1 MPSGWLRE
9 LRYVLG
15 LAFAALILG
24 LIAGHLI
31 LAGSLTLLAYLIAHL
46 VNIYRLLHWLKNE
59 EKFFPLFS
67 VGVWEDISTEIY
79 RLEAR
84 TRKQKRKLASAVDRF
99 EEAAAALPDGIVVL
113 GPHGEIE
120 WFNAATGY
128 LLGLRSPQDLGQR
141 IVNLLR
147 HPDFI
152 GLLNSADPSKTAE
165 LPSSANS
172 EIIVTIQIV
181 PYGKKRQLLVAR
193 DSTHVHRLE
202 QVRRDFVANVSHE
215 LRTPLTVLNGYLET
229 LTEAYDECPPHLLR
243 SLELMQH
250 QAERMQHL
258 VTDLLMLS
266 RLEMNHRIHNEQIV
280 AVPDVLAT
288 IIQDARELS
297 KERGHSITLDADP
310 TLKVYGNEEELRSA
324 FSNLVFNAVQ
334 YTPARGEIAVRW
346 FRDAQGGHMVVR
358 DNGVGIAAHHIPR
371 LTERFYRVD
380 AGRSRE
386 SGGTGLGL
394 AIVKHVLNRHAA
406 QLRIESE
413 PGKGST
419 FSCDFPHSAIAGPA
433 EVPEE

>member
-1 MPSGWLRE
+1 MQSGWLSE
-9 LRYVLG
+9 LRYTLGLVLVGLVAGLIFDRLG
-15 LAFAALILG
+15 LAG
-24 LIAGHLI
+24 L
-31 LAGSLTLLAYLIAHL
+31 LTLLTYLLWHL
-46 VNIYRLLHWLKNE
+46 VNLYRLLRWLKNDE
-59 EKFFPLFS
+59 ESTPPSSL
-67 VGVWEDISTEIY
+67 GAWESLTNEIY

-84 TRKQKRKLASAVDRF
+84 NRKQKRKLASTVDRF

-120 WFNAATGY
+120 WFNSATAH
-128 LLGLRSPQDLGQR
+128 LLGLRTPQDLGQR

-152 GLLNSADPSKTAE
+152 GLLNAADPTKTAE
-165 LPSSANS
+165 LPSPANS
-172 EIIVTIQIV
+172 ELMLTIQIV

-215 LRTPLTVLNGYLET
+215 LRTPLTVLSGYLET
-229 LTEAYDECPPHLLR
+229 LTEAYDECPPHWLR

-250 QAERMQHL
+250 QAGRMQHI

-266 RLEMNHRIHNEQIV
+266 RLEMNHKIHNEQIV
-280 AVPDVLAT
+280 AVSDVLAT
-288 IIQDARELS
+288 IVEDARALS

-310 TLKVYGNEEELRSA
+310 TLNLYGNEEELRSA

-334 YTPARGEIAVRW
+334 YTPAHGEIAVRW
-346 FRDAQGGHMVVR
+346 FRDAQGKHMVVR
-358 DNGVGIAAHHIPR
+358 DNGAGIAAHHIPR

-419 FSCDFPHSAIAGPA
+419 FTCDFPHSETANAAVTPQD
-433 EVPEE
+433 

>member
-1 MPSGWLRE
+1 MHSGWLSE
-9 LRYVLG
+9 LRYLLGLALVGLVLG
-15 LAFAALILG
+15 LIFDRLG
-24 LIAGHLI
+24 LAGL
-31 LAGSLTLLAYLIAHL
+31 LTLLSYLLWHL
-46 VNIYRLLHWLKNE
+46 VNLYRLLRWLKDE
-59 EKFFPLFS
+59 QKSSPLS
-67 VGVWEDISTEIY
+67 AAGVWEELATEIY

-84 TRKQKRKLASAVDRF
+84 SRKQKRKLASAVDRF

-113 GPHGEIE
+113 GPQGEIE
-120 WFNAATGY
+120 WFNVAAER
-128 LLGLRSPQDLGQR
+128 LLSLRAPQDLGQR

-152 GLLNSADPSKTAE
+152 GLLNTADPSKTVE
-165 LPSSANS
+165 LPSAGNA
-172 EIIVTIQIV
+172 ETILTAQIV

-215 LRTPLTVLNGYLET
+215 LRTPLTVLSGYLET
-229 LTEAYDECPPHLLR
+229 LTESRDESPPHWHR
-243 SLELMQH
+243 SLDLMQH
-250 QAERMQHL
+250 QAGRMQHI

-266 RLEMNHRIHNEQIV
+266 RLEMNHKTHLDQIV
-280 AVPDVLAT
+280 PVAELLTT
-288 IIQDARELS
+288 IVEDARALG
-297 KERGHSITLDADP
+297 KGCHSISLSADP
-310 TLKVYGNEEELRSA
+310 NLRLYGNEEELRSA

-334 YTPARGEIAVRW
+334 YTPADGEITVKW
-346 FRDAQGGHMVVR
+346 VRDAQGARLTVR
-358 DNGVGIAAHHIPR
+358 DTGVGIAAHHLPR

-413 PGKGST
+413 PGKGSM
-419 FSCDFPHSAIAGPA
+419 FICDFPHTAIAD
-433 EVPEE
+433 E